1 MPQDDSMRPYV
12 QIAAFCKTVLRE
24 ANGNLSIIRIVDRH
38 PVMGTLLSGYKSN
51 RINWLEIEGCGS
63 LESMS

>member
-1 MPQDDSMRPYV
+1 MGTFVKVAEQDEIAGNTGKLIEVRGR
-12 QIAAFCKTVLRE
+12 QIALLRE
-24 ANGNLSIIRIVDRH
+24 GDTYS
-38 PVMGTLLSGYKSN
+38 LLSGYKSN

>member
-1 MPQDDSMRPYV
+1 MEHD
-12 QIAAFCKTVLRE
+12 
-24 ANGNLSIIRIVDRH
+24 IRTKLE
-38 PVMGTLLSGYKSN
+38 TLLESGLKSEAEVVYLLVQVRKLHDITAVVSGYKSN

>member
-1 MPQDDSMRPYV
+1 MKIDP
-12 QIAAFCKTVLRE
+12 AFRHYPITEKLDERGMDAVYAVKDTSLKPPVL
-24 ANGNLSIIRIVDRH
+24 LKS
-38 PVMGTLLSGYKSN
+38 LLSGYKSN